1 MKKRWIAFL
10 SIFLLLSIFGCT
22 QNDSTESSI
31 TIEAEV
37 SEVDSSTNISSE
49 YNASTAVSYQFSEY
63 EIKIPPTWD
72 AVEESEFTYFYVND
86 GFYMLQC
93 AYAGDVE
100 SGWQDDFYKG
110 VIDGFDSC
118 DSTSKQS
125 ITINGLDALQL
136 SASGQM
142 EGTDVTTQGYSV
154 YDPVFKNLVS
164 LHLVQYN
171 GGEVDRSE
179 DLKNIIHTLSIK
191 ESDELPEAYTFD
203 DVFSLAES
211 ENVTDAVE
219 TIIMN
224 LSGLL
229 GQEIEG
235 FEELQYKQIQ
245 TIDNYNLI
253 VFMGF
258 TGNIFDT
265 FSIMPNI
272 DEGANEI
279 QPKEMIEI
287 LDWIEDN
294 FSLVANDATEGIRQ
308 KIENGTSEPAIV
320 SFVKENVFMSFSVD
334 ENNSM
339 GIAALLNEETSSES
353 SIEELSQEESSAP
366 EFPSEY
372 LSALEKAK
380 SYNEFSHMSKQGLYD
395 QLTSEYGEKFSA
407 EAAQYAID
415 NLDADYMENAL
426 LKAESYLEMSGFSK
440 QGLYDQLTSEYGE
453 QFTAEEAQYAV
464 DNVEVDWN
472 EEALQAALSYQ
483 DHLDMSPDA
492 IYDQLVSEYGGQFTS
507 EEAQYAIDNLPQ

>member
-1 MKKRWIAFL
+1 MKRTFFFIMIFFL
-10 SIFLLLSIFGCT
+10 TFFVFGCSK
-22 QNDSTESSI
+22 NDSNESGTTS
-31 TIEAEV
+31 EAGV

-63 EIKIPPTWD
+63 EIKIPPTWE

-93 AYAGDVE
+93 AYAGDVD

-110 VIDGFDSC
+110 MIDGFDSC

-136 SASGQM
+136 SVSGQI

-179 DLKNIIHTLSIK
+179 DLKNVIHTLSLK
-191 ESDELPEAYTFD
+191 ESNSVSEAYTFD

-211 ENVTDAVE
+211 EDIVGAIEIVIE
-219 TIIMN
+219 N
-224 LSGLL
+224 LADLL
-229 GQEIEG
+229 GQEIDG
-235 FEELQYKQIQ
+235 FDELQFQQIQ
-245 TIDNYNLI
+245 TIDGYKLMI
-253 VFMGF
+253 SIGF
-258 TGNIFDT
+258 TGNTFDT
-265 FSIMPNI
+265 FSVMPNI
-272 DEGANEI
+272 DEDTDEI
-279 QPKEMIEI
+279 YPEEMIEV

-294 FSLVANDATEGIRQ
+294 FSLVSNESTEGIRQ
-308 KIENGTSEPAIV
+308 MIEDGTHESEIV
-320 SFVKENVFMSFSVD
+320 SFVKENVFISFSID
-334 ENNSM
+334 ENNLM

-353 SIEELSQEESSAP
+353 SIEEPLQEESSVP
-366 EFPSEY
+366 DVPSEY

-395 QLTSEYGEKFSA
+395 QLTSEYGEQFSA

-426 LKAESYLEMSGFSK
+426 LQAESYLELSGFSK

-472 EEALQAALSYQ
+472 EEALESALSYQ
-483 DHLDMSPDA
+483 ENLDMSPEE
-492 IYDQLVSEYGGQFTS
+492 IYDQLISEYGEKFTP
-507 EEAQYAIDNLPQ
+507 EEAQYAIDNLS

>member
-1 MKKRWIAFL
+1 MKRTFFFIMIFFL
-10 SIFLLLSIFGCT
+10 TFFAFGCSE
-22 QNDSTESSI
+22 NDSNESS
-31 TIEAEV
+31 TTSEADV
-37 SEVDSSTNISSE
+37 SEIDSSINISSE
-49 YNASTAVSYQFSEY
+49 YDASTAVSYQFSEY
-63 EIKIPPTWD
+63 EIKIPPTWE

-93 AYAGDVE
+93 AYAGDVD

-110 VIDGFDSC
+110 MIDGFDSC

-136 SASGQM
+136 SISGQL
-142 EGTDVTTQGYSV
+142 EGTYVTTQGYSV
-154 YDPVFKNLVS
+154 YDPVFKNVVS
-164 LHLVQYN
+164 LHLLQYD
-171 GGEVDRSE
+171 GGEIDRSE

-191 ESDELPEAYTFD
+191 ESDEPPEQYTFD
-203 DVFSLAES
+203 DVFSLAGS

-245 TIDNYNLI
+245 TIDNYDLI
-253 VFMGF
+253 VFIGF

-272 DEGANEI
+272 DEGTNEI
-279 QPKEMIEI
+279 PSNEMIEI

-294 FSLVANDATEGIRQ
+294 FSLVANESTAGIRQ
-308 KIENGTSEPAIV
+308 IIENGTLESEIV
-320 SFVKENVFMSFSVD
+320 SFVKENVFISFSID

-339 GIAALLNEETSSES
+339 GIAVLLNEEASSES
-353 SIEELSQEESSAP
+353 SIEEPLQEESSAP
-366 EFPSEY
+366 DVPSEY

-380 SYNEFSHMSKQGLYD
+380 SYNEFSHMSKQGLYA
-395 QLTSEYGEKFSA
+395 QLTSEYGEQFSA

-453 QFTAEEAQYAV
+453 RFTADEAQYAV
-464 DNVEVDWN
+464 DNVNADWN
-472 EEALQAALSYQ
+472 KEALESALSYQ
-483 DHLDMSPDA
+483 ENLDMSPEE
-492 IYDQLVSEYGGQFTS
+492 IYDQLISEYGEKFTP
-507 EEAQYAIDNLPQ
+507 EEAQYAIDNLS

>member
-10 SIFLLLSIFGCT
+10 SIFLLFSLFGCVET
-22 QNDSTESSI
+22 DSNESS
-31 TIEAEV
+31 TTSDAEV
-37 SEVDSSTNISSE
+37 SEIDSSTNISSE
-49 YNASTAVSYQFSEY
+49 YDASTAVSYQFSEY
-63 EIKIPPTWD
+63 EIKIPPTWE

-93 AYAGDVE
+93 AYAGDVD

-110 VIDGFDSC
+110 MIDGFDSC

-136 SASGQM
+136 SVSGKL

-154 YDPVFKNLVS
+154 YDPVFKNVVS
-164 LHLVQYN
+164 LHLLQYD
-171 GGEVDRSE
+171 GGEIDRSE

-191 ESDELPEAYTFD
+191 ESDELPEQYTFY

-245 TIDNYNLI
+245 TIDNYDLI

-272 DEGANEI
+272 DEGTNEI
-279 QPKEMIEI
+279 PSNEMIEI

-294 FSLVANDATEGIRQ
+294 FSLVANESTAGIRQ
-308 KIENGTSEPAIV
+308 IIENGTPESGIV
-320 SFVKENVFMSFSVD
+320 SFTKENVFISFSID

-353 SIEELSQEESSAP
+353 SIEEPLQEESSTP
-366 EFPSEY
+366 DVPREY

-395 QLTSEYGEKFSA
+395 QLTSEYGEQFSA

-453 QFTAEEAQYAV
+453 RFTADEAQYAV
-464 DNVEVDWN
+464 DNVNADWN
-472 EEALQAALSYQ
+472 KEALESALSYQ
-483 DHLDMSPDA
+483 ENLDMSPEE
-492 IYDQLVSEYGGQFTS
+492 IYDQLISEYGEKFTP
-507 EEAQYAIDNLPQ
+507 EEAQYAIDNLS

>member
-1 MKKRWIAFL
+1 MRRTFFFIMTFFL
-10 SIFLLLSIFGCT
+10 IFFVFGCSE
-22 QNDSTESSI
+22 NDSNESS
-31 TIEAEV
+31 TTSEAEV
-37 SEVDSSTNISSE
+37 SEIDSSINISSE
-49 YNASTAVSYQFSEY
+49 YDASTAVSYQFSEY
-63 EIKIPPTWD
+63 EIKIPPTWE

-93 AYAGDVE
+93 AYAGDVD

-110 VIDGFDSC
+110 MIDGFDSC

-136 SASGQM
+136 SVSGKL

-154 YDPVFKNLVS
+154 YDPVFKNVVS
-164 LHLVQYN
+164 LHLLQYD
-171 GGEVDRSE
+171 GGEIDRSE

-191 ESDELPEAYTFD
+191 ESDELPEQYTFD

-245 TIDNYNLI
+245 TIDNYDLI

-272 DEGANEI
+272 DEGTNEI
-279 QPKEMIEI
+279 PSNEMIEI

-294 FSLVANDATEGIRQ
+294 FSLVANESTAGIRQ
-308 KIENGTSEPAIV
+308 IIENGTPESEIV
-320 SFVKENVFMSFSVD
+320 SFVKENVFISFSID

-353 SIEELSQEESSAP
+353 SIEEALQEESGAP
-366 EFPSEY
+366 DVPSEY

-395 QLTSEYGEKFSA
+395 QLTSEYGEQFSA

-453 QFTAEEAQYAV
+453 RFTADEAQYAV
-464 DNVEVDWN
+464 DNVNADWN
-472 EEALQAALSYQ
+472 KEALESALSYQ
-483 DHLDMSPDA
+483 ENLDMSPEE
-492 IYDQLVSEYGGQFTS
+492 IYDQLISEYGEKFTP
-507 EEAQYAIDNLPQ
+507 EEAQYAIDNLS